1 MCQPWALVGFDA
13 VLVQKRGS
21 VAGGGGEEGLRGP
34 FHLGYLFEICA
45 TLKRC
50 DVATLLSIV
59 HGLGWT

>member
-1 MCQPWALVGFDA
+1 MPFLCKSGV
-13 VLVQKRGS
+13 VLP
-21 VAGGGGEEGLRGP
+21 GGGLRGP

>member
-1 MCQPWALVGFDA
+1 MGFDA

-21 VAGGGGEEGLRGP
+21 VAGGGEGLRGP

-59 HGLGWT
+59 HGLG